1 MKAPNKLKTPNIYF
15 TIKKGDGKKPN
26 MGGFRRTKN
35 ARKSSP
41 CIVTTY
47 YNGVAVQASVV

>member
-1 MKAPNKLKTPNIYF
+1 MKAPNKLKTPSIYF
-15 TIKKGDGKKPN
+15 TIKKGNGKKPN
-26 MGGFRRTKN
+26 MGGFCRTKT
-35 ARKSSP
+35 ARKPSP

>member
-1 MKAPNKLKTPNIYF
+1 MRAPNKLKTPSIYF